1 MIKIEFTKKIHVNVD
16 KDGNKLGLKKKRE
29 VIKELSW
36 LVDSGITLHINPKF
50 TKKDKDEP
58 VWRLYGFDKDIIPWG
73 IIIGESSSDRF
84 TYEEVVK
91 RLSQLDKDFNMISYV
106 ITRA

>member
-1 MIKIEFTKKIHVNVD
+1 MIKIEFTKKIHVIVD
-16 KDGNKLGLKKKRE
+16 KDGNKLGLKKKS
-29 VIKELSW
+29 VLLKELYC
-36 LVDSGITLHINPKF
+36 LVNSGITLHIDPKI

-58 VWRLYGFDKDIIPWG
+58 VWRLYGFDKDIIPWV

-91 RLSQLDKDFNMISYV
+91 RLNQLDKDFNFISYI